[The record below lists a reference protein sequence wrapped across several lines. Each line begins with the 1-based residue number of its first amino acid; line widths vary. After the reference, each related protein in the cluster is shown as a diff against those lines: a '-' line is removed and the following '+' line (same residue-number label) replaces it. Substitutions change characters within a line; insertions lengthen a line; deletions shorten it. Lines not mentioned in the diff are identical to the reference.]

1 MTKLKEHSREI
12 CTVTVNVE
20 KEANM
25 SNSSSCHFDQVSAIS
40 KEMTPR
46 RRTSFLIAETEQL
59 LESTPSR
66 KNSCEDS
73 VDFSSK

>member
-1 MTKLKEHSREI
+1 
-12 CTVTVNVE
+12 
-20 KEANM
+20 M
-25 SNSSSCHFDQVSAIS
+25 SNSSFCHFDQVPAIS

-46 RRTSFLIAETEQL
+46 RRTSFLITETEQL